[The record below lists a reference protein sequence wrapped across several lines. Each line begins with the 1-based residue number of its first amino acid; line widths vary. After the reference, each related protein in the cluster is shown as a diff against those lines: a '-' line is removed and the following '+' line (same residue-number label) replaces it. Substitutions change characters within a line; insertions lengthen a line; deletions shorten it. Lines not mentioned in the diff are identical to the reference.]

1 MVFRSRHKLLFSGAI
16 VLATALLA
24 AACGGSP
31 APSQSGG
38 AAATPTK
45 AAGQPSAPAAKDL
58 QDRISSSLNRT
69 LSLDEKTLPSYHIE
83 VSGSEPVLNQDTKK
97 VETETY
103 SLKADVSGENVHMT
117 QTIATG
123 SQAAKTTEGYIIGG
137 GMSKSEA
144 GGKEYEVAAG
154 KTQESFWVSLAWV
167 TFPLRIIAPLTIA
180 ATGSSAQGEEAIDGR
195 AAEKYGVDSANAP
208 AGVMGILSAMFTV
221 TSSKGTVWV
230 DKQTGALLK
239 ATLDFQ
245 QNVVDPPGSGTVV
258 GKSNGHIE
266 IIVTKVGQVTVALP
280 K

>member
-1 MVFRSRHKLLFSGAI
+1 MFRSRYKILGSGI
-16 VLATALLA
+16 ILLATAWLVG
-24 AACGGSP
+24 ACGGGSTSQP
-31 APSQSGG
+31 AGPT
-38 AAATPTK
+38 ATPTK
-45 AAGQPSAPAAKDL
+45 AAAQAPAPAAKDL

-69 LSLDEKTLPSYHIE
+69 LSLDEKTLASYHIE

-103 SLKADVSGENVHMT
+103 SLKADVSGEDVHMT
-117 QTIATG
+117 QTITTG

-137 GMSKSEA
+137 GMAKSEA
-144 GGKEYEVAAG
+144 GGKEYETVAG
-154 KTQESFWVSLAWV
+154 KTQESFWVSLTWV
-167 TFPLRIIAPLTIA
+167 TFPLRLIAPLTIA
-180 ATGSSAQGEEAIDGR
+180 ATGSSAQGEETIDGR

-245 QNVVDPPGSGTVV
+245 QNEVDPPGSGTVV
-258 GKSNGHIE
+258 GTGSGHIE
-266 IIVTKVGQVTVALP
+266 ISVTKVGQVSVALP